1 MNYSNIKKQDDQR
14 KIKFVLSFQKISK
27 ISKTLVTTLVQMI
40 TTMECM
46 DEDEVAKTEGKNDRK
61 IKRKK

>member
-1 MNYSNIKKQDDQR
+1 MNYLNIKKQDDQR
-14 KIKFVLSFQKISK
+14 EIKFVLSFQKIPK

-46 DEDEVAKTEGKNDRK
+46 DEVAKTEGKNDRK